1 MYCHQCGK
9 PLTIGIEKY
18 CPYCG
23 AILLQQKEGQPL
35 DERDTHSIGITD
47 TKGDVFGTGVSGT
60 GHIIGKEIGYIVQGN
75 VIHLN
80 IGSNIS
86 REIIDNLQK
95 MITAPTQIDQ
105 AVLTKEITS
114 TAKEEDTKNKIEE
127 TNSAQQQIKSVL
139 EQVDK
144 IEKKEGTKIEEIR
157 TETIQISRTEL
168 LLKKYLLKGNE
179 HSYKKKYFEAIRCYD
194 KALEINPNNVYAWS
208 NKGTALDKL
217 GMYEEAIR
225 CYDKALEINPNNV
238 YAWSNKGTAFSNLG
252 KYQKAV
258 EHYDKATELDPNDAY
273 AWNNK
278 GNALAN
284 LGKYEE
290 AIRCYDKA
298 LEINPNMSVAQQNRN
313 LSYKLL

>member
-1 MYCHQCGK
+1 
-9 PLTIGIEKY
+9 LTIGIEKY

-208 NKGTALDKL
+208 NKGTA
-217 GMYEEAIR
+217 
-225 CYDKALEINPNNV
+225 
-238 YAWSNKGTAFSNLG
+238 FSNLG